1 MLPVNLPQQ
10 PSITGALLESSIDQ
24 SIEPNASFVMDTAD
38 DVSISQ
44 VKGSAQLSATGDVGG
59 FAILRLHSGAQEVA
73 VPLETRNAASYLLA
87 FDNTDGVELGVA
99 LQNVSG
105 TAAAIPALMAKPIK
119 PSGPSSRFSSRSQ
132 STSSCSWQ
140 AESPR

>member
-105 TAAAIPALMAKPIK
+105 TAAAIPV
-119 PSGPSSRFSSRSQ
+119 
-132 STSSCSWQ
+132 
-140 AESPR
+140 